1 MELKDS
7 GARREFSTGAVRDI
21 QDDKGRC
28 DLLPLWDVG
37 VVYNDSILH
46 SIGHF
51 METGTIAYIEDAIRE
66 FSQKNY
72 TNIGDSL
79 LNLAKHFEDG
89 AKKYA
94 THKPIKQEDIAWEV
108 KRELE
113 KDASVRCA
121 ELTSS
126 TARVCVEIATKRAYA
141 HEIWNMFYGS
151 EKMPL
156 PGEKHTLN
164 GLPTQTNGVK
174 KTRTAGSE
182 INEPNEKASSESVV
196 SPRKVLK
203 TFTPFKT
210 TVVRS
215 VEDLSLLLAQYTL
228 TMTITQDGQEACY
241 VVGAITES
249 ECWANLLTLCK
260 KLSTTFRIQL
270 LNNGG
275 NWIFELFETGDRNW
289 EKGIPCHCFVDSG
302 VRHYIKFMAGW
313 DDEPHDRA
321 FLWNMYCLLWTLRH
335 HPDLNDLPQ
344 YNLASAGRGGHTT

>member
-7 GARREFSTGAVRDI
+7 GARREFGTGAVRDI
-21 QDDKGRC
+21 QEGKGRC

-89 AKKYA
+89 ARKY
-94 THKPIKQEDIAWEV
+94 
-108 KRELE
+108 
-113 KDASVRCA
+113 S
-121 ELTSS
+121 
-126 TARVCVEIATKRAYA
+126 
-141 HEIWNMFYGS
+141 
-151 EKMPL
+151 
-156 PGEKHTLN
+156 
-164 GLPTQTNGVK
+164 
-174 KTRTAGSE
+174 
-182 INEPNEKASSESVV
+182 
-196 SPRKVLK
+196 
-203 TFTPFKT
+203 
-210 TVVRS
+210 
-215 VEDLSLLLAQYTL
+215 
-228 TMTITQDGQEACY
+228 
-241 VVGAITES
+241 
-249 ECWANLLTLCK
+249 
-260 KLSTTFRIQL
+260 
-270 LNNGG
+270 
-275 NWIFELFETGDRNW
+275 DRNW

-321 FLWNMYCLLWTLRH
+321 FLWNMYCLLWTLRN

-344 YNLASAGRGGHTT
+344 YNLASAD